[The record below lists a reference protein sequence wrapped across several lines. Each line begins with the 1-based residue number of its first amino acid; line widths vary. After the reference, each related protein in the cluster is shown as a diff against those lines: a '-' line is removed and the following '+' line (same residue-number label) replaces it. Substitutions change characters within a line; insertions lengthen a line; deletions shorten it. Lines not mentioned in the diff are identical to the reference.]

1 MNRFVLLLLGIAIL
15 LVTSHVSADE
25 GPGSEDVNDV
35 DHDVDSAPDVDGVD
49 GDSNDVDD
57 MDNDMD
63 GMDDGDSGSDDSGSD
78 DSGSDDSG
86 SDDSDEDEPNN
97 LLRFCRLCGDQTYL
111 KNI

>member
-1 MNRFVLLLLGIAIL
+1 MNRFVLLLLGFAIL
-15 LVTSHVSADE
+15 LVTSRVSADE

-35 DHDVDSAPDVDGVD
+35 DHDVDSAPDVDQMD

-63 GMDDGDSGSDDSGSD
+63 GMDDGDSGSD